1 METLIKSTLS
11 VNEIFNLL
19 VNETKSTVV
28 SIEYITDDSRSKTI
42 KGQKQVQKHVRINN
56 LYLNH
61 SYEQKVQ
68 KLTGNSDFQ
77 SFELK
82 GKTRIS
88 NTIIQSDKS
97 GEFLLDGKILNSES
111 VHIIN
116 YFNNGE
122 IITEAQGV
130 AMDLWTNTYYN
141 PTEKTTSGRG
151 SVSEDK
157 DFKMITLGLS
167 KIVKIK
173 FKGTEY
179 MVEK

>member
-77 SFELK
+77 SYELK

-97 GEFLLDGKILNSES
+97 GEYLLDGKILNSES
-111 VHIIN
+111 VHIVN
-116 YFNNGE
+116 YFHNGE
-122 IITEAQGV
+122 IITESQGV

-151 SVSEDK
+151 SVSEEK

-173 FKGTEY
+173 FKGIEY